1 MCKEG
6 ASLQPNKLEF
16 WKRRHNNEIYKGCDD
31 YYTGAFARAKRA

>member
-16 WKRRHNNEIYKGCDD
+16 RKRRHNNEIYEGWTWITEKEL
-31 YYTGAFARAKRA
+31 KR